1 MSGDRESGE
10 DVCGIYRCCWR
21 GCSWYSDAAVGR
33 RWGGTGSGATER
45 EEPLSISFQTSFISL
60 GTITSWIVVFFLP
73 VNSALNPILY
83 TLTTSLFK
91 DKLKQLL
98 HKHRRKSI
106 FKVKKKSL
114 SASIVWTDDSS
125 LKLGVLNKIALGD
138 SIMKPVSP

>member
-1 MSGDRESGE
+1 M
-10 DVCGIYRCCWR
+10 
-21 GCSWYSDAAVGR
+21 
-33 RWGGTGSGATER
+33 
-45 EEPLSISFQTSFISL
+45 
-60 GTITSWIVVFFLP
+60 VFFLP

-83 TLTTSLFK
+83 TLTTSFFK

-98 HKHRRKSI
+98 HKHRRKPI

-114 SASIVWTDDSS
+114 SASIVWTDESS

>member
-1 MSGDRESGE
+1 M
-10 DVCGIYRCCWR
+10 
-21 GCSWYSDAAVGR
+21 
-33 RWGGTGSGATER
+33 
-45 EEPLSISFQTSFISL
+45 
-60 GTITSWIVVFFLP
+60 VFFLP

-83 TLTTSLFK
+83 TLTTSFFK

-114 SASIVWTDDSS
+114 STSIVWTDDSS
-125 LKLGVLNKIALGD
+125 LRLGVLNRIALGD